1 MADQRRRRLLD
12 KCVDRGNRASD
23 LSLALC
29 DWTILVTNVP
39 RELLSVEEAVAL
51 ARMRWQIELIFKLWK
66 SRGGI
71 DEYRSSKPQS
81 ALCEVY
87 GKLLA
92 QVVRHWVI
100 VVGAWSR
107 RDRSLTKAA
116 EIVGLLAMSLAT
128 AMPCLRRLRG
138 VLSHARQVMEIAAR
152 MEKHGASPNAHDVIF
167 CLDTGP

>member
-1 MADQRRRRLLD
+1 
-12 KCVDRGNRASD
+12 V
-23 LSLALC
+23 SLALC

-39 RELLSVEEAVAL
+39 RSLLSVEEAVAV

-71 DEYRSSKPQS
+71 DRYRSSKPQ
-81 ALCEVY
+81 AVLCEFY

-92 QVVRHWVI
+92 QVVRHWII

-116 EIVGLLAMSLAT
+116 EIVALLAMSF
-128 AMPCLRRLRG
+128 AMAMRSLPRLRG
-138 VLSHARQVMEIAAR
+138 VLSHAKTLMAIAAR
-152 MEKHGASPNAHDVIF
+152 MEKRRTSPNAHDVIF